1 MRNDP
6 PDLNGRSESNGIDA
20 LIDDAAR
27 RLVAGEPSSSLR
39 TGVRDRIGRRRPGW
53 MLVPAWG
60 AAIAIVIA
68 AVLAGRMILDRPGD
82 RDGDPQNNR
91 SAAIHV
97 PAIQPQASDV
107 PPETAPRAAIQPART
122 EARQLSRRLADAI
135 TSPPAEEESLIPPL
149 AIEPLATTPLREVQ
163 IAVDTS
169 SGVTPIEIEPLQI
182 EPLLGQ

>member
-135 TSPPAEEESLIPPL
+135 APPPAEEESLIPPL
-149 AIEPLATTPLREVQ
+149 AIAPLTTTQ
-163 IAVDTS
+163 IAVDMS
-169 SGVTPIEIEPLQI
+169 SGVMPIEIEPLQI